1 MPGFSAAKDVD
12 YELVG
17 KYDTGDSL
25 MGSSVSSIYAEAE
38 SKASDSL
45 TTTSDLEGGAEK

>member
-25 MGSSVSSIYAEAE
+25 MGSSVSSIHAEDGSDPLVATSGLEGEAE
-38 SKASDSL
+38 K
-45 TTTSDLEGGAEK
+45 